1 MTNLHNEIVKYSRLL
16 FERGFCASTEGNVSV
31 RLKDGNFLITPSKR
45 VKVFLSPRDLVVIDW
60 SGNVVRGKGVPTTE
74 RFTHLE
80 IYRQRPDA
88 MAVVHAHPK
97 FVTVASSLGRDPF
110 AKPFLAETAMFF
122 SNVRFAPF
130 ALPSTKEGAEAIRGL
145 CEGADAIV
153 ADRHGA
159 FTWGSDVESAFAVMD
174 ALEKIAEA
182 DYLARLTGE
191 KVRYLDA
198 KTIKALREVKY

>member
-1 MTNLHNEIVKYSRLL
+1 MNLSNEIVKYARLL
-16 FERGFCASTEGNVSV
+16 FERGYCAGTEGNLSA

-45 VKVFLSPRDLVVIDW
+45 VKAFLSPQDLVVIDW
-60 SGNVVRGKGVPTTE
+60 SGNVVHGKGLPTTE

-97 FVTVASSLGRDPF
+97 FVTVASALGRDPF

-122 SNVRFAPF
+122 ANVRFAPF
-130 ALPSTKEGAEAIRGL
+130 ALPSTKEGAEAIREL
-145 CEGADAIV
+145 CEGADAVV

-159 FTWGSDVESAFAVMD
+159 FTWGADVESAFAAMD

-182 DYLARLTGE
+182 DYLARLTGG

-198 KTIKALREVKY
+198 KTIKALRGVKY